1 VLLEL
6 VRAQPPPASPRWE
19 IPELQCSVFTV
30 GDRQCRWRAPR
41 GHGAAVIRGA
51 LVSTETDPVFADGRL
66 HWLLSRRASNGTHGD
81 TDGILA
87 FVLSSEF
94 FRRIPLPPFA
104 MGGGKPKRP
113 VHATLVELDSRLC
126 LVRDLR
132 FRRHDAPLLEV
143 WMLHDIMTGSWSLD
157 RRIDLTGHVGT
168 GYIYYPPRAF
178 VLCYV
183 NGGSPSER
191 KKKIAIQSPGR
202 ENSGTSTVLFYTTLL
217 TFFYNFVQYYLINQ
231 LVK

>member
-1 VLLEL
+1 M
-6 VRAQPPPASPRWE
+6 
-19 IPELQCSVFTV
+19 FTV

-41 GHGAAVIRGA
+41 GQVTPVIGGA
-51 LVSTETDPVFADGRL
+51 LVSTQTDPVFADGHL
-66 HWLLSRRASNGTHGD
+66 HWFLCRRASDGNHGD
-81 TDGILA
+81 PDGILA

-104 MGGGKPKRP
+104 LGGGKPNWP

-191 KKKIAIQSPGR
+191 KKKIAIAITRQGKFRYFHRSFLYD
-202 ENSGTSTVLFYTTLL
+202 TID
-217 TFFYNFVQYYLINQ
+217 FFLQ
-231 LVK
+231 L